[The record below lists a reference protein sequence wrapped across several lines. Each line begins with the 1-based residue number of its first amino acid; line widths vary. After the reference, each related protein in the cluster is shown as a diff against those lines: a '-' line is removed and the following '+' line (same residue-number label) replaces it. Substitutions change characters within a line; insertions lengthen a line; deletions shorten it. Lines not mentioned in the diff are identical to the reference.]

1 MTTLTLNRNLD
12 ASDFMFVAMNDNTY
26 ADLKASRGMD
36 SRRAEWEC
44 GQGLRETIGEKV
56 RKIFH
61 R

>member
-12 ASDFMFVAMNDNTY
+12 ACDFMFVAMNDNTY
-26 ADLKASRGMD
+26 ADLRASRNMD

-44 GQGLRETIGEKV
+44 RQSIGESIGEKV